1 VVPAHLSDTGAREI
15 EMSKDTK
22 TPTRE
27 VLAALLVVK
36 REVQETRREEARPV
50 TSGPLPGDD

>member
-1 VVPAHLSDTGAREI
+1 
-15 EMSKDTK
+15 MSKDTK